1 MKKWNKLKEK
11 LIEFA
16 LFSCAFASVIVTV
29 GIALTLIIESIP
41 FFQKI
46 SFKEFI
52 TGTEWTPMFSDARYG
67 ISPLIAGT
75 MMSTVVAL
83 SVAIPFG
90 TIISIFLSEFANKK
104 FREFVKPIMELLTAI
119 PTVVFGYFAL
129 LFITPKLQLII
140 PDLPGFNMLSAGL
153 VMGVMIIPYVSSLSE
168 DAMQSVP
175 NNLREGAYALGATK
189 LRTAFTVVFPAALS
203 GITSSYIL
211 AISRAV
217 GETMIVAIAAG
228 MQPNF
233 TLKPTEPAQTIT
245 AYIVQVSMG
254 DLPHGT
260 IGYQTIFVAG
270 LVLFIFTFLFNILGT
285 YLRRRFREV
294 Y

>member
-1 MKKWNKLKEK
+1 MRNFQFYKEK
-11 LIEFA
+11 FIEFL
-16 LFSCAFASVIVTV
+16 LFGCAFLSVIATI
-29 GIALTLIIESIP
+29 GIALTLIVEAIA
-41 FFQKI
+41 FFKI
-46 SFKEFI
+46 VSLKEFF
-52 TGTEWTPMFSDARYG
+52 TSSEWTPMFSEAKYG
-67 ISPLIAGT
+67 IAPLIAGT
-75 MMSTVVAL
+75 FLTTIIAL
-83 SVAIPFG
+83 LVAIPFG
-90 TIISIFLSEFANKK
+90 TIIAVFLSEYANKK
-104 FREFVKPIMELLTAI
+104 FREAIKPVLEVLTAI

-129 LFITPKLQLII
+129 LFITPKLQVLL
-140 PDLPGFNMLSAGL
+140 PDLPGFNVLSAGL

-175 NNLREGAYALGATK
+175 NSLREGAYALGATK
-189 LRTAFTVVFPAALS
+189 LRTAFTVIFPAALS

-228 MQPNF
+228 MQPNL
-233 TLKPTEPAQTIT
+233 TLNPTEPAQTIT

-270 LVLFIFTFLFNILGT
+270 LVLFIFTFLFNILGV